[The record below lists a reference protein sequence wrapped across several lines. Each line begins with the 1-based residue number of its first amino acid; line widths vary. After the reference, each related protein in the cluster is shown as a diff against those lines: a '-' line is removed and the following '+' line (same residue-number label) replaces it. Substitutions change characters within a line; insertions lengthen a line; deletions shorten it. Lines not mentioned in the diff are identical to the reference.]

1 MAMLPRKQMTD
12 EIADKLGNAI
22 GHCLERIG
30 KHKYLESVVSLSTHT
45 AETQDALTLANHIN
59 TQHAHCLAMQ
69 LVKQLE
75 AFSSEPIP
83 GVDGRTY
90 RAQVVVIPEDDLNF
104 LQTFLLEL
112 LEIIKQSKSVSS
124 QLDALTLKMQEQMV
138 QPLFDVANQRLVFP
152 QNPIA
157 KGGAVGSGPMRP
169 SEPWDRA
176 VEALSRID
184 ILNMEISRVED
195 MYRRYMNMHPDDD
208 LQARDLQAIAEALEK
223 AKRRKAEEK
232 R

>member
-12 EIADKLGNAI
+12 ELADKLGNAI

-138 QPLFDVANQRLVFP
+138 QPLFDVANQKLVFP
-152 QNPIA
+152 QKPTT
-157 KGGAVGSGPMRP
+157 KGGAVGAGPMRP

-176 VEALSRID
+176 IEALSRNPN
-184 ILNMEISRVED
+184 ILNIPLQQVEEW
-195 MYRRYMNMHPDDD
+195 YRKYLNMHPDDE
-208 LQARDLQAIAEALEK
+208 LQARDMENIGTALEIARRNK
-223 AKRRKAEEK
+223 DGKR
-232 R
+232 